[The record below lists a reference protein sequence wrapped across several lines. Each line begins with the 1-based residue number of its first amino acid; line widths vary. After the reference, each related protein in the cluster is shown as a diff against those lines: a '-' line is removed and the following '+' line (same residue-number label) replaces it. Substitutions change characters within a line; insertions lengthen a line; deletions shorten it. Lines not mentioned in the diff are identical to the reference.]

1 MGKVDHRD
9 TQSAA
14 LTAEISL
21 LQSKWKKKFNKCK
34 EIIVNK

>member
-21 LQSKWKKKFNKCK
+21 LQSKWKKKFVKKN
-34 EIIVNK
+34 IVNK